1 MASPEVLA
9 SLEILHREIEKLE
22 PAIKHV
28 QTAQLVT
35 QTVKTIPQKH
45 VELLQEVKDHDIRH
59 KEELK
64 RLFAGEL
71 SGFMEENNRLQRAT
85 SDIQEQVKLEQSV
98 LMKLKDTIQIF
109 HERVEK
115 IAFPERLDK
124 LDSTIAGIMVAVQ
137 SVQNRQDALERNL
150 GDRLRDMFDYQKE
163 TRTFFQSALEQS
175 RTGLEQANK
184 RMTNV
189 QRILAIITWALTL
202 TAGGVILYFL
212 KK

>member
-9 SLEILHREIEKLE
+9 SLETLHREIEKLE

-71 SGFMEENNRLQRAT
+71 SGFMEENKRLQRAT

-124 LDSTIAGIMVAVQ
+124 LDSTVAGIMAAIQ

-150 GDRLRDMFDYQKE
+150 GDRLRDMLDYQKE